1 MPSVATGVRRRASI
15 DLDAL
20 IANARVTTPDLA
32 YCVADLRANAYGHG
46 FAPVVSALSEAGVGI
61 FLASNDE
68 DAAFARSI
76 DPHVHVHVG
85 TSESPAPPSPT
96 SGLGLY
102 GLGDVP
108 GLRATL
114 RLTGEVIAVKTIPAG
129 SGVSY
134 GYTYRTS
141 APTRL
146 ALVALGFADGVPRVA
161 SNRAP
166 VVINGFRALVAGRIA
181 MDQFVVD
188 LGDNEAVVG
197 DEAIL
202 VGDVTHGEPSIQDW
216 AGAARVRPE
225 VILAGLGK
233 RIERV
238 YPRA

>member
-1 MPSVATGVRRRASI
+1 
-15 DLDAL
+15 
-20 IANARVTTPDLA
+20 
-32 YCVADLRANAYGHG
+32 
-46 FAPVVSALSEAGVGI
+46 
-61 FLASNDE
+61 
-68 DAAFARSI
+68 
-76 DPHVHVHVG
+76 
-85 TSESPAPPSPT
+85 
-96 SGLGLY
+96 LGLY

-108 GLRATL
+108 GLRPTL
-114 RLTGEVIAVKTIPAG
+114 RLTGEVIAVKTIPAD

-141 APTRL
+141 APTRV

-202 VGDVTHGEPSIQDW
+202 VGDVTHDEPSIQDW

-225 VILAGLGK
+225 VILSRLGK